1 MDKSDQKD
9 LDKRKMYRAFFK
21 HRFGEKILLDLMKT
35 HWVLASTFV
44 RGDRD
49 EMVLREGERN
59 VVLRILSILQVD
71 PKKLQALLE
80 KEEINRDEY

>member
-9 LDKRKMYRAFFK
+9 LVKRKMYRAFFK
-21 HRFGEKILLDLMKT
+21 HRFGEQILRDLMKT

-44 RGDRD
+44 RGDR
-49 EMVLREGERN
+49 EESILREGERN

-71 PKKLQALLE
+71 PKKLQAMLE
-80 KEEINRDEY
+80 QEENNRDDY